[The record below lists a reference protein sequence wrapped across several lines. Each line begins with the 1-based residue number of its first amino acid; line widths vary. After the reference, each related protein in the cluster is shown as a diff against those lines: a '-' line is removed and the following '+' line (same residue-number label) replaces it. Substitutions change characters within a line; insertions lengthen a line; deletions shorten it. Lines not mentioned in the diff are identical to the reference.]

1 MGSPGM
7 TSWKDSRP
15 ELLALLWVLPGL
27 PERALT
33 DQIAWNGIRH
43 TATPEDE
50 HHLLYP
56 CLLESRNHI
65 RAIVEPTVYHR

>member
-27 PERALT
+27 TERALT
-33 DQIAWNGIRH
+33 GQIAWNGIRH
-43 TATPEDE
+43 TAIPAQN
-50 HHLLYP
+50 
-56 CLLESRNHI
+56 RI
-65 RAIVEPTVYHR
+65 RTMVKPTVYDRKVNICPVAADSQ

>member
-27 PERALT
+27 TERALT

-56 CLLESRNHI
+56 CLLKIAFVQWSSRLSMI
-65 RAIVEPTVYHR
+65 EK